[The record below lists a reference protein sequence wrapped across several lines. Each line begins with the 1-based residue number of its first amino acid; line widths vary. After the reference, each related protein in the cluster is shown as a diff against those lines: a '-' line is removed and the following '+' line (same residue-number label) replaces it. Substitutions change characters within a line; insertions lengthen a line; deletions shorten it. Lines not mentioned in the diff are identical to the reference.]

1 MNSRRG
7 WLLGVVCLAAAA
19 VAVIL
24 AGRGEVPRATPRLV
38 VMVVVDQLRADYL
51 DRFKDRYEG
60 GLGWLVERGAW
71 FTDVA
76 YRHAST
82 VTAAG
87 HATVATGRHPSSH
100 GIVGNNWRAPGR
112 GEVYCIE
119 DDRYS
124 PVGGP
129 AGTVSPLALQAP
141 TLGDLLKE
149 RHRRSRVYSFSWKDR
164 SAVLMAG
171 PRADGAYWFE
181 PGCGCFASSSF
192 YGSSLPAWLEDFNAA
207 RPAAPYAGRE
217 WTRLLPDD
225 ALYERLARRDEF
237 PGERGGADAVFPHG
251 RGEQGYEA
259 SLAATPFSDELTL
272 AAAGALLASG
282 EIGRDEVPD
291 LLALGLSSTDSVGHS
306 FGPYSQEAMDNHLR
320 LDRAL
325 GRFLG
330 AVDELVGLEHVAW
343 ALTADHGAMPL
354 VEHLAAGGA
363 AAERFDTASLWSRA
377 EKAITECSAGPAAE
391 TVDHAAGTALH
402 WNEGA
407 LRAVGTEPAEAS
419 ACIAEWLEGQRGV
432 EAVLT
437 AEQLASGPLPPLGVL
452 FRNSYFPGRS
462 PHVRLHLGE
471 RFYPGTGTGTGHG
484 SAHPHDRRVPVLLA
498 GAGVAP
504 GRYEGPAG
512 PEDVAPTLAAL
523 LGIEMGVEP
532 DCRLLSEALLE
543 EPR

>member
-1 MNSRRG
+1 MNLRRS
-7 WLLGVVCLAAAA
+7 WLLGVACLAAAA

-24 AGRGEVPRATPRLV
+24 AGRGEVPRTTPRLV
-38 VMVVVDQLRADYL
+38 VLVVVDQLRADYL
-51 DRFKDRYEG
+51 ERFNDRYEG
-60 GLGWLVERGAW
+60 GLAWLVERGAW
-71 FTDVA
+71 FTDAA

-87 HATVATGRHPSSH
+87 HATVSTGRHPSSH
-100 GIVGNNWRAPGR
+100 GIVGNSWREPGR
-112 GEVYCIE
+112 GEVYCID

-129 AGTVSPLALQAP
+129 AGKVSPLNLRAP
-141 TLGDLLKE
+141 TLGDALKE
-149 RHRRSRVYSFSWKDR
+149 RNRQSRVYSFSWKDR

-171 PRADGAYWFE
+171 ASADGAYWFE
-181 PGCGCFASSSF
+181 PDCGCFASTSF
-192 YGSSLPAWLEDFNAA
+192 FGSSLPVWLEEFNAA

-217 WTRLLPDD
+217 WTRLLADD

-237 PGERGGADAVFPHG
+237 PGERGGADAVFPHQ
-251 RGEQGYEA
+251 RGAEGYEA

-272 AAAGALLASG
+272 SAAGALLASG

-306 FGPYSQEAMDNHLR
+306 FGPYSQEAMDSHLR

-325 GRFLG
+325 GRFLDT
-330 AVDELVGLEHVAW
+330 VDEFVGLQHVVW

-363 AAERFDTASLWSRA
+363 DAERLDLASLWSRA
-377 EKAITECSAGPAAE
+377 EEAIAECAGGPSAE
-391 TVDHAAGTALH
+391 TVDSAGGTALY
-402 WNEGA
+402 WNEDA
-407 LRAVGTEPAEAS
+407 LRALGAEPAEAS

-432 EAVLT
+432 DAVLT
-437 AEQLASGPLPPLGVL
+437 AEQLAAGPLEPLGVL

-471 RFYPGTGTGTGHG
+471 RFYPGMGTGTGHG

-504 GRYEGPAG
+504 GRYAGPAG
-512 PEDVAPTLAAL
+512 PEDMAPTLAEL
-523 LGIEMGVEP
+523 LGIPMSVEP
-532 DCRLLSEALLE
+532 DARLLTESLLASS
-543 EPR
+543 R